1 MGGSMYQLATDNPAR
16 DAARKQRAAR
26 AADFG
31 EFAANWSLTGSAP
44 SSISGPSEVA
54 AGIIVAARFP
64 GSNNGEQCLITLK
77 PAPNLP
83 MRSMHLVELLAKEL
97 SSFAYSHMVAR
108 SGDVPAALEHA
119 SAQPTSIRING
130 IDTAGWSLK
139 HHELH
144 GLVAHTGNRVYM
156 RLSTSAPEASLA
168 LTTEDLGAHLRALHG
183 K

>member
-26 AADFG
+26 AQDFG
-31 EFAANWSLTGSAP
+31 EIAANWSLTGTGP

-54 AGIIVAARFP
+54 AGVMVAAGFP
-64 GSNNGEQCLITLK
+64 GSNSGEQCLVTLK

-83 MRSMHLVELLAKEL
+83 MRSVHLVDLLAKEL
-97 SSFAYSHMVAR
+97 TSFAYSRMVAR
-108 SGDVPAALEHA
+108 SGDVAAKLGRA

-130 IDTAGWSLK
+130 IDTAGWSLQ
-139 HHELH
+139 HNELR
-144 GLVAHTGNRVYM
+144 GIVARSGNRVYM
-156 RLSTSAPEASLA
+156 WLTTSAPAEPLA
-168 LTTEDLGAHLRALHG
+168 LLTEDFGAHLSAMHS